1 MTKEMKVKKCSRD
14 FNYWAILEGFIG
26 DYLRYMNDGKEDG
39 HIDNIF
45 INHMANGNY
54 DVTFECREDI
64 AIQRDRD
71 YHLEILGLDEDVAY
85 PSPPEIE
92 EKTIQ
97 FY

>member
-54 DVTFECREDI
+54 EKSKKKLSNFIRDNKGDGRMAI
-64 AIQRDRD
+64 AQ
-71 YHLEILGLDEDVAY
+71 L
-85 PSPPEIE
+85 
-92 EKTIQ
+92 
-97 FY
+97 